1 MRARIPG
8 RATRGWAPVL
18 GCLLSLSA
26 HAPAGFGAEAVLPF
40 TRERLLALGM
50 IESGNNDRARGVAG
64 EVSRFQIHP
73 SVWKAYTRSKAYQD
87 PQVAAQVAERH
98 WHFLARYFYSRTDR
112 VPTDFDM
119 YVLWNT
125 RWGYYR
131 RRGFDPD
138 RVDPRIAARAVR
150 FANLVNLRLAVAK
163 AE

>member
-1 MRARIPG
+1 MRSWGPI
-8 RATRGWAPVL
+8 L
-18 GCLLSLSA
+18 GFLLGVTS
-26 HAPAGFGAEAVLPF
+26 HAPAGFAAEDLLPF
-40 TRERLLALGM
+40 TRERSLALGM

-73 SVWKAYTRSKAYQD
+73 SVWQAYTRSKAYHD

-98 WHFLARYFYSRTDR
+98 WRFLARYFHSRTDR

-138 RVDPRIAARAVR
+138 RVDPRIAARAAR
-150 FANLVNLRLAVAK
+150 FVNLVNLRLASAK